1 MLARFAVGKYGHLH
15 PVAQAAAD
23 VSGHGAF
30 VGLHVAPYQR
40 VVDPVDRMVEKLLGQ
55 PGVRPLVLRDDQNA
69 RRVLVDAVDEPGS
82 HVPALKQRQILEVVR
97 ERVDERSRV
106 VAVPR
111 MYDHAGRLVDDDQ
124 VVVLVADV
132 ERNVLGDD
140 FQFAQRVR
148 HYDRD
153 AVERLDLVTRLDG
166 SAADQDVPRVGCGL
180 NTVARDALHPVGQEF
195 VDPQHALTF
204 VDGHAEVLV
213 HFVLRVGLADLF
225 RHRKVVQ
232 FLLAHGKIIRR
243 C

>member
-111 MYDHAGRLVDDDQ
+111 MYDHAG
-124 VVVLVADV
+124 
-132 ERNVLGDD
+132 
-140 FQFAQRVR
+140 
-148 HYDRD
+148 
-153 AVERLDLVTRLDG
+153 

-195 VDPQHALTF
+195 VDPQHALTL